1 MHPEAVLVGHSVLHG
16 NGWTT
21 QPCRRIQLA
30 VLPKKTDKGPAGAGD
45 FCSLGNF
52 DLFGVLEEW
61 FQLLEPWTVVPAKCQ
76 DEYREITTYGYKA
89 LLPAA
94 AFVEQF
100 AEFRMGSRTTLDP
113 DDFEPDEL
121 FEARTM
127 LLEISQSLS
136 VKLPKS
142 AFPA

>member
-1 MHPEAVLVGHSVLHG
+1 
-16 NGWTT
+16 
-21 QPCRRIQLA
+21 LA
-30 VLPKKTDKGPAGAGD
+30 VLPKKTDKGPAVAGD
-45 FCSLGNF
+45 FGALGNF
-52 DLFGVLEEW
+52 DLFDVLEEW

-76 DEYREITTYGYKA
+76 DEYREITTYGYRA

-100 AEFRMGSRTTLDP
+100 SEFRVGSRTTLDP

-121 FEARTM
+121 YQARAM
-127 LLEISQSLS
+127 LEEVSQSLR
-136 VKLPKS
+136 VKLPAW